1 MGHERGRR
9 VQVLSWPAR
18 IRRALTSMHL
28 VSALC
33 VLVLIV
39 GAVAL
44 VQSDDPGKASSPTAA
59 DPTGPRS
66 GDADRGS
73 QGSASAPADSAAT
86 AAQREVQQLAA
97 SRAKSIESLRAK
109 AVGVAADLATP
120 TRFRLQ
126 SYNVLG
132 SGHTKPG
139 GAAAGFASG
148 RQRAAW
154 TRDVVAR
161 LGSDVI
167 GFQEVFDDQLAV
179 LRGGLPDFAWYP
191 GTSLGDE
198 GTRANIGWDNTRFR
212 LVEAHT
218 LRIPF
223 IRQHR
228 RLPYVKLE
236 DRSNKKQFWFFNIH
250 NAPRN
255 LQSQRNQ
262 NIAAEIAVIR
272 QLEKDRIPIFMA
284 GDFNENRDGISGPTS
299 LQRAPGKLHIE
310 QIYGTPGTLK
320 NFIVHRD
327 AQTRRA
333 TDHRVPYSDVVID

>member
-1 MGHERGRR
+1 MGNERGRR
-9 VQVLSWPAR
+9 VQVLPWPAR
-18 IRRALTSMHL
+18 IRRTLTSMHL

-33 VLVLIV
+33 VLLLVV
-39 GAVAL
+39 GAAAL
-44 VQSDDPGKASSPTAA
+44 VQSGDPEKAGSRTNAAGALNPSQSPTGRAF
-59 DPTGPRS
+59 
-66 GDADRGS
+66 DADAAA
-73 QGSASAPADSAAT
+73 QADL
-86 AAQREVQQLAA
+86 AAQREVQQLAD
-97 SRAKSIESLRAK
+97 SRAKSIDALRAK
-109 AVGVAADLATP
+109 AVTVAEALRTP
-120 TRFRLQ
+120 TKFRLQ

-139 GAAAGFASG
+139 GTAAGFASG

-179 LRGGLPDFAWYP
+179 LRGGLPHFAWYP

-198 GTRANIGWDNTRFR
+198 GTRANIGWDDTRFR

-228 RLPYVKLE
+228 RLPYIKLE
-236 DRSNKKQFWFFNIH
+236 DRANKKQFWFFNIH

-262 NIAAEIAVIR
+262 NLAAEIAVLR
-272 QLEKDRIPIFMA
+272 ELEKDRIPIFMA
-284 GDFNENRDGISGPTS
+284 GDFNENRDAISGPTS
-299 LQRAPGKLHIE
+299 LVRAPGKLHIE
-310 QIYGTPGTLK
+310 QIFGSPGTLT

-327 AQTRRA
+327 AQTMRA